1 MTTASFLPS
10 DVKSSPECHPRS
22 SSMDVGARVW
32 VADSA
37 DESVW
42 LAARVLEVR
51 QAAVTLE
58 LEIRR
63 EEEPATSRFKHRG
76 SYDDDDA
83 SQSNRRDVALTFG
96 PSGEGINVL
105 PRNMPR
111 EQDQRD
117 LVALPHLHEASI
129 LNALRLRYE
138 RHAIYTHIGDILISI
153 NPFQDLP
160 QLYGDEILKGYAYD
174 HNSPFGDRV
183 TTTDP
188 REPHLFAVA
197 RAAYIDIVQNA
208 RSQSILISGESGAGK
223 TEATKII
230 MMYFAVHCGTGNT
243 LAETTSPPPS
253 PSRTTIEEQVLQSN
267 PILEAFGNARTVR
280 NDNSSR
286 FGKFIEL
293 RFRDER
299 RKLAGA
305 RIRTYLL
312 EKIRVI
318 KQAAHE
324 RNFHIFYE
332 LLSADNNCVSK
343 EQKQVLALSG
353 GPQSFRLLNQSL
365 CSKRRDGVKDGVQ
378 FRSTKRAMQQLG
390 MSEREIGS
398 VLEIVA
404 AVLHM
409 GNVDFEQVSHK
420 GDDNA
425 FADEA
430 RVMHSSTG
438 VYDHFTKAAELLGV
452 STEAL
457 DHALTKR
464 WIHASN
470 ETLVVGVD
478 VAHARNTRNALTMES
493 YRLLFEWLVARVNNK
508 LQRQASDPWDAD
520 DSDVDDEE
528 DSADFIGL
536 LDIFGFEDM
545 AENSFEQLCINY
557 ANEALQH
564 QFNQYIFEEEQRLYR
579 DEGIRWS
586 FVDFPNNRACLE
598 LYEHRPI
605 GIFSL
610 TDQECVFPQGTDR
623 ALVAKYYLEFEKK
636 KTHPHFRSAPLIQ
649 RTTQFVVAHY
659 AGCVTYTIDG
669 FLAKNKDSFC
679 ESAAQLLAGSSNP
692 LIQALAAGSTDED
705 ANGDSELDGY
715 GGRTR
720 RRAKSAIAAVSVGT
734 QFKIQL
740 NELLSTVRA
749 TTPRYVRCIK
759 PNDSHVGSL
768 FQSTRVVEQ
777 LRSGGVLEAVRVARA
792 GFPVRLSHKQFL
804 GRYRRVLLSL
814 YKWGDNDFERKHR
827 NWSELDLC
835 LHQLTQVLLVDEELE
850 QGAEDEEDRQMRCG
864 VSLGKTRVFFRRKP
878 YEKLENVRVAVRQS
892 ASLILQRHV
901 RGFVARRSYRHLRQA
916 AIAMQARVRGRR
928 AYRMVCWM
936 RAMQQARV
944 LQSRMR
950 QICARSRF
958 LRARAGVLAVQCRF
972 RCLLATRVVQA
983 RREARAVTRISTA
996 WRRST
1001 TQWKY
1006 RKLCSATL
1014 ALQCALRARSAR
1026 QVLKVKREESRNVA
1040 KLKEDN
1046 AQLKDEVAELRRQ
1059 MQVLVALSA
1068 SKERQQ
1074 QPFPSFNFAKDPA
1087 HKSPHKAV
1095 VLSSENENGPVED
1108 DNNQRDCEN
1117 QLELEL
1123 SDDLLTMDTGGNP
1136 NAADGRDIG
1145 CVVDLSYSQQKPKL
1159 QTPNSR
1165 RTRQFRLPP
1174 TLEPANEA
1182 AEIDKTPPASP
1193 RGSRSRDRRHSLDLW
1208 RLQEAE
1214 AQKEV
1219 SQLREEIREAAADEP
1234 SPERQQQQEI
1244 ALQKL
1249 VASQIKRKTMQ
1260 LQLQLPELDLKVDNN
1275 AIDAGPASCISQ
1287 RRSRAVD
1294 SPLRIPAPLT
1304 SCGRQGPSR
1313 WNFAV
1318 PHSMTHATSSRM
1330 SGYFDS
1336 PSYDDRSVDGEEDL
1350 FSRGRH
1356 PIPRRSA
1363 STGMYRKR
1371 SSSNSSSCYATPSVT
1386 VRPGAVVPRFA
1397 KAPTCF
1403 ECDCTFNLLVRR
1415 HHCRQCGNSF
1425 CYEHSTRQLAL
1436 PHLGYM
1442 AAQRVCDA
1450 CFEDHMQAMTSL
1462 KLPSHIRNPTDELSS
1477 FASSP
1482 RGLDSNHSDCGF
1494 ESPTEAAA
1502 RVAPLHTQFPFVS
1515 K

>member
-1 MTTASFLPS
+1 
-10 DVKSSPECHPRS
+10 
-22 SSMDVGARVW
+22 MDVGARVW
-32 VADSA
+32 VADPT
-37 DESVW
+37 DECVW

-51 QAAVTLE
+51 PTAVVVE
-58 LEIRR
+58 LE
-63 EEEPATSRFKHRG
+63 EERKEESMSRFKHRG
-76 SYDDDDA
+76 NDHEDDEDQG
-83 SQSNRRDVALTFG
+83 SKRRDVALILST
-96 PSGEGINVL
+96 SGECTNVL

-138 RHAIYTHIGDILISI
+138 RHAIYTHIGEILISI
-153 NPFQDLP
+153 NPFQNLP
-160 QLYGDEILKGYAYD
+160 QLYGDEVLQGYAYNRND
-174 HNSPFGDRV
+174 DQV
-183 TTTDP
+183 TSTDP

-197 RAAYIDIVQNA
+197 RAAYMDIVQNS

-230 MMYFAVHCGTGNT
+230 MTYFAVTCGTGSNLT
-243 LAETTSPPPS
+243 QTQESGQSNSPPAS

-299 RKLAGA
+299 RRLAGA

-318 KQAAHE
+318 KQATYE

-332 LLSADNNCVSK
+332 LLSADSSCVTK
-343 EQKQVLALSG
+343 EQKQALALTG

-365 CSKRRDGVKDGVQ
+365 CSKRRDGVKDAVQ

-390 MSEREIGS
+390 MSEREIGG

-409 GNVDFEQVSHK
+409 GNVDFEQIPDK
-420 GDDNA
+420 REDNV

-430 RVMHSSTG
+430 RVVTSEPGTCN
-438 VYDHFTKAAELLGV
+438 HFTKAAELLGV
-452 STEAL
+452 STQAL
-457 DHALTKR
+457 DYTLTKR

-470 ETLVVGVD
+470 ETLIVGVD
-478 VAHARNTRNALTMES
+478 VAHARNTRNALTMEC

-508 LQRQASDPWDAD
+508 LQRHAGTWDAD
-520 DSDVDDEE
+520 QNDDDGGEE
-528 DSADFIGL
+528 DSNEFIGL

-579 DEGIRWS
+579 DEGICWS

-598 LYEHRPI
+598 LFEHKPI

-636 KTHPHFRSAPLIQ
+636 TQHQHFRSAPLIQ

-659 AGCVTYTIDG
+659 AGCVTYTVEG

-692 LIQALAAGSTDED
+692 LIQALAAGSANED
-705 ANGDSELDGY
+705 GANGDGELDGF
-715 GGRTR
+715 GGRNL
-720 RRAKSAIAAVSVGT
+720 RRAKSAIAAISVGS

-740 NELLSTVRA
+740 NELLTTVRA

-768 FQSTRVVEQ
+768 FQSKRVVEQ

-814 YKWGDNDFERKHR
+814 CKLTDNGFERKHR
-827 NWSELDLC
+827 SWSELDLC
-835 LHQLTQVLLVDEELE
+835 LHQLTQVLLDGTSDEEG
-850 QGAEDEEDRQMRCG
+850 QDEKSRQVSCG

-878 YEKLENVRVAVRQS
+878 YEKLENLRVVVRQG
-892 ASLILQRHV
+892 ASLVLQRHI
-901 RGFVARRSYRHLRQA
+901 RGFVARSSYRHLRQVT
-916 AIAMQARVRGRR
+916 IAMQARVRGRH
-928 AYRMVCWM
+928 AYRYVSWM

-944 LQSRMR
+944 LQARMR
-950 QICARSRF
+950 QLCARSRF
-958 LRARAGVLAVQCRF
+958 LRARAGVLAIQCRF
-972 RCLLATRVVQA
+972 RCRRATRVVQML
-983 RREARAVTRISTA
+983 REARAVTRVATS
-996 WRRST
+996 WRRSFA
-1001 TQWKY
+1001 QRKY
-1006 RKLCSATL
+1006 QRLCRATL
-1014 ALQCALRARSAR
+1014 TVQCAVRVRAAKR
-1026 QVLKVKREESRNVA
+1026 VLKALREESRNVI

-1046 AQLKDEVAELRRQ
+1046 AQLKDELAELRRQ
-1059 MQVLVALSA
+1059 MQILVAQST

-1074 QPFPSFNFAKDPA
+1074 LPFPSFKAAEEPA
-1087 HKSPHKAV
+1087 NKSPQKTV
-1095 VLSSENENGPVED
+1095 MSTPDEELPEDSS
-1108 DNNQRDCEN
+1108 NQSDCEN
-1117 QLELEL
+1117 QLDLEL
-1123 SDDLLTMDTGGNP
+1123 SDDLLMDTSGNP

-1145 CVVDLSYSQQKPKL
+1145 CVVDLSDSQQKPKL

-1165 RTRQFRLPP
+1165 RTRRYCLPP
-1174 TLEPANEA
+1174 SLPPANES
-1182 AEIDKTPPASP
+1182 AEEIELTPPASP
-1193 RGSRSRDRRHSLDLW
+1193 RATRSRDRRHSLDLW
-1208 RLQEAE
+1208 RIQEAE
-1214 AQKEV
+1214 AEKEAL
-1219 SQLREEIREAAADEP
+1219 QLREEIREAAADEP

-1249 VASQIKRKTMQ
+1249 VAAQIKRKTMQ
-1260 LQLQLPELDLKVDNN
+1260 LQLQLPEFELKVHNN
-1275 AIDAGPASCISQ
+1275 CVDTGPASCISHR
-1287 RRSRAVD
+1287 RRSRTVD
-1294 SPLRIPAPLT
+1294 SPLPAPLT
-1304 SCGRQGPSR
+1304 SCGRQGTSR
-1313 WNFAV
+1313 WNFAL
-1318 PHSMTHATSSRM
+1318 PRSMMHTSDRTPAS
-1330 SGYFDS
+1330 FDS
-1336 PSYDDRSVDGEEDL
+1336 PNYPGSSYGDDRSVDGDEDL
-1350 FSRGRH
+1350 YGRSRY
-1356 PIPRRSA
+1356 PMPRRSA
-1363 STGMYRKR
+1363 SAGVYRSR
-1371 SSSNSSSCYATPSVT
+1371 SSSNSSSCYMAPSVA
-1386 VRPGAVVPRFA
+1386 VRPGVSVPRFA
-1397 KAPTCF
+1397 KAPTCY
-1403 ECDCTFNLLVRR
+1403 ECDCTFNILVRR

-1425 CYEHSTRQLAL
+1425 CFEHSTRQLAL

-1442 AAQRVCDA
+1442 AAQRVCDT
-1450 CFEDHMQAMTSL
+1450 CFEAHIQAMTSL
-1462 KLPSHIRNPTDELSS
+1462 KLPLLMRHPTDELSTSS

-1482 RGLDSNHSDCGF
+1482 RGLESNDSYCGLD
-1494 ESPTEAAA
+1494 SPTTAAA
-1502 RVAPLHTQFPFVS
+1502 RVTPLRT
-1515 K
+1515 

>member
-1 MTTASFLPS
+1 
-10 DVKSSPECHPRS
+10 
-22 SSMDVGARVW
+22 MDVGARVW

-51 QAAVTLE
+51 QAAVTVE
-58 LEIRR
+58 LEIQR

-96 PSGEGINVL
+96 PSGECINVL

-230 MMYFAVHCGTGNT
+230 MINHVT
-243 LAETTSPPPS
+243 PPS

-409 GNVDFEQVSHK
+409 GNVDFEQVPHK

-430 RVMHSSTG
+430 RVMRSSTG
-438 VYDHFTKAAELLGV
+438 AYDHFTKAAELLGV

-586 FVDFPNNRACLE
+586 FVISLITVRASS
-598 LYEHRPI
+598 Y
-605 GIFSL
+605 
-610 TDQECVFPQGTDR
+610 QECVFPQGTDR

-705 ANGDSELDGY
+705 ANGDN
-715 GGRTR
+715 
-720 RRAKSAIAAVSVGT
+720 
-734 QFKIQL
+734 QL

-814 YKWGDNDFERKHR
+814 YN
-827 NWSELDLC
+827 
-835 LHQLTQVLLVDEELE
+835 
-850 QGAEDEEDRQMRCG
+850 
-864 VSLGKTRVFFRRKP
+864 LGKTRVFFRRKP

-1026 QVLKVKREESRNVA
+1026 QVLKVLREESRNVA

-1087 HKSPHKAV
+1087 HKSPHKTV

-1165 RTRQFRLPP
+1165 RTRRFRLPP

-1260 LQLQLPELDLKVDNN
+1260 LQLQLPELELKVQ
-1275 AIDAGPASCISQ
+1275 P
-1287 RRSRAVD
+1287 RA
-1294 SPLRIPAPLT
+1294 
-1304 SCGRQGPSR
+1304 
-1313 WNFAV
+1313 
-1318 PHSMTHATSSRM
+1318 
-1330 SGYFDS
+1330 
-1336 PSYDDRSVDGEEDL
+1336 
-1350 FSRGRH
+1350 
-1356 PIPRRSA
+1356 
-1363 STGMYRKR
+1363 
-1371 SSSNSSSCYATPSVT
+1371 
-1386 VRPGAVVPRFA
+1386 
-1397 KAPTCF
+1397 
-1403 ECDCTFNLLVRR
+1403 
-1415 HHCRQCGNSF
+1415 
-1425 CYEHSTRQLAL
+1425 
-1436 PHLGYM
+1436 
-1442 AAQRVCDA
+1442 
-1450 CFEDHMQAMTSL
+1450 
-1462 KLPSHIRNPTDELSS
+1462 
-1477 FASSP
+1477 
-1482 RGLDSNHSDCGF
+1482 
-1494 ESPTEAAA
+1494 
-1502 RVAPLHTQFPFVS
+1502 
-1515 K
+1515 

>member
-1 MTTASFLPS
+1 
-10 DVKSSPECHPRS
+10 
-22 SSMDVGARVW
+22 MDVGARVW
-32 VADSA
+32 VADPA
-37 DESVW
+37 DERVW
-42 LAARVLEVR
+42 LAARVITASD
-51 QAAVTLE
+51 AAVSVE
-58 LEIRR
+58 LEEQRSDD
-63 EEEPATSRFKHRG
+63 ESSSRARHRS
-76 SYDDDDA
+76 SYDEMDDA
-83 SQSNRRDVALTFG
+83 TQAKKRDVALTFA
-96 PSGEGINVL
+96 PSGECVNVL

-129 LNALRLRYE
+129 LNALRLRYQ

-153 NPFQDLP
+153 NPFQSLP
-160 QLYGDEILKGYAYD
+160 QLYGDEVLQGYAYD
-174 HNSPFGDRV
+174 HNAQFGDRV
-183 TTTDP
+183 AAADP

-197 RAAYIDIVQNA
+197 RAAYVDIVQNA
-208 RSQSILISGESGAGK
+208 RSQTILISGESGAGK

-230 MMYFAVHCGTGNT
+230 MTYFAVTCGAGNRQSS
-243 LAETTSPPPS
+243 SPPPS

-293 RFRDER
+293 RFRDQR

-318 KQAAHE
+318 KQAPHE

-332 LLSADNNCVSK
+332 LLSADATCVSK
-343 EQKQVLALSG
+343 EQKQALALSG

-365 CSKRRDGVKDGVQ
+365 CSKRRDGVKDAVQ
-378 FRSTKRAMQQLG
+378 FRSTRRAMQQLG
-390 MSEREIGS
+390 MSEHEIGG

-409 GNVDFEQVSHK
+409 GNVDFEQVPHK
-420 GDDNA
+420 REDNV
-425 FADEA
+425 FVDEA
-430 RVMHSSTG
+430 RVATSTSG
-438 VYDHFTKAAELLGV
+438 ICNHFTKAAELLGV

-457 DHALTKR
+457 GNALTKR

-478 VAHARNTRNALTMES
+478 VAHARNTRNALTMEC

-508 LQRQASDPWDAD
+508 LQRQANAPWDAD
-520 DSDVDDEE
+520 QNDDDEE
-528 DSADFIGL
+528 DSTDFIGL

-598 LYEHRPI
+598 LFEHRPI

-636 KTHPHFRSAPLIQ
+636 KQHPHFRSASAIQ
-649 RTTQFVVAHY
+649 RATQFVVVHY
-659 AGCVTYTIDG
+659 AGCVTYTVGG

-692 LIQALAAGSTDED
+692 LIQALATGSANED
-705 ANGDSELDGY
+705 GATADSDVDGF
-715 GGRTR
+715 GGRNL

-740 NELLSTVRA
+740 NELLTTVRA

-804 GRYRRVLLSL
+804 GRYRRILLSL
-814 YKWGDNDFERKHR
+814 CKVTDDGFEKKHR
-827 NWSELDLC
+827 SWSELDLC
-835 LHQLTQVLLVDEELE
+835 LHQLTQVLLADIKPDEEV
-850 QGAEDEEDRQMRCG
+850 EDETDEADDEQARQMRCG

-878 YEKLENVRVAVRQS
+878 YEKLENLRVAVRQG
-892 ASLILQRHV
+892 ASLIIQRHV
-901 RGFVARRSYRHLRQA
+901 KGFVARRAYRHLRQVTI
-916 AIAMQARVRGRR
+916 AIQARVRGRR
-928 AYRMVCWM
+928 AYRHVCWM

-944 LQSRMR
+944 LQARMR
-950 QICARSRF
+950 QLCARGRF
-958 LRARAGVLAVQCRF
+958 LRARAGVLAVQCLF
-972 RCLLATRVVQA
+972 RCRRATQIVQTL
-983 RREARAVTRISTA
+983 REARAVTRIATA
-996 WRRST
+996 WRRSSA
-1001 TQWKY
+1001 QRKY
-1006 RKLCSATL
+1006 HNLCSATL
-1014 ALQCALRARSAR
+1014 ALQCAMRARVAKRALRA
-1026 QVLKVKREESRNVA
+1026 LREESRNVS

-1046 AQLKDEVAELRRQ
+1046 AHLKDELAKLRRQ
-1059 MQVLVALSA
+1059 MQAMVAQSA
-1068 SKERQQ
+1068 SKEHQQ
-1074 QPFPSFNFAKDPA
+1074 SSFPSFKAEDPA
-1087 HKSPHKAV
+1087 FKSPQKAV
-1095 VLSSENENGPVED
+1095 TFSSEKRAAENS
-1108 DNNQRDCEN
+1108 NQHDCEN

-1123 SDDLLTMDTGGNP
+1123 SDDLVKLDNGGNP
-1136 NAADGRDIG
+1136 NAADGRDVG
-1145 CVVDLSYSQQKPKL
+1145 CVVDLSFSQQKPKL

-1165 RTRQFRLPP
+1165 RTRRYSLPP
-1174 TLEPANEA
+1174 TLAPANEE
-1182 AEIDKTPPASP
+1182 AELEDATPPASP
-1193 RGSRSRDRRHSLDLW
+1193 RASRSRDRRHSLDLW
-1208 RLQEAE
+1208 RLQEVE
-1214 AQKEV
+1214 AQKEAR
-1219 SQLREEIREAAADEP
+1219 QLREEIREAAADEP

-1249 VASQIKRKTMQ
+1249 VASQIKRKTME
-1260 LQLQLPELDLKVDNN
+1260 LQLQLREFELKVDNN
-1275 AIDAGPASCISQ
+1275 YIEAGPASCISYR
-1287 RRSRAVD
+1287 RRSRTLD
-1294 SPLRIPAPLT
+1294 NPLPVPGPLT
-1304 SCGRQGPSR
+1304 SCGRQGSSSR
-1313 WNFAV
+1313 WNFA
-1318 PHSMTHATSSRM
+1318 AQRSS
-1330 SGYFDS
+1330 SYFDS
-1336 PSYDDRSVDGEEDL
+1336 PSYPGSAYGDDRSVDGDDE
-1350 FSRGRH
+1350 FYGRGRY
-1356 PIPRRSA
+1356 PMPRRSA
-1363 STGMYRKR
+1363 SAGMYRSR
-1371 SSSNSSSCYATPSVT
+1371 SSSNASSCYMPPSVA
-1386 VRPGAVVPRFA
+1386 VRPGLVVPRFA
-1397 KAPTCF
+1397 KTPTCY

-1425 CYEHSTRQLAL
+1425 CFEHSTRQLAL

-1442 AAQRVCDA
+1442 AAQRVCDT
-1450 CFEDHMQAMTSL
+1450 CFEAHVQAMTSL
-1462 KLPSHIRNPTDELSS
+1462 KLPSLMRHPTDELSTSS

-1482 RGLDSNHSDCGF
+1482 RGLESNDSYCGLD
-1494 ESPTEAAA
+1494 SPTAAA
-1502 RVAPLHTQFPFVS
+1502 TRVAPLRT
-1515 K
+1515 

>member
-1 MTTASFLPS
+1 
-10 DVKSSPECHPRS
+10 
-22 SSMDVGARVW
+22 MDVGARVW
-32 VADSA
+32 VADAA

-51 QAAVTLE
+51 QAAVTVE
-58 LEIRR
+58 LENQR
-63 EEEPATSRFKHRG
+63 EEEPVPSRFKHRG

-83 SQSNRRDVALTFG
+83 SQSKRRDVTLTFG
-96 PSGEGINVL
+96 PAGDCINVL

-160 QLYGDEILKGYAYD
+160 QLYGDEILQGYAYD
-174 HNSPFGDRV
+174 HNSQFGDRI

-197 RAAYIDIVQNA
+197 RAAYMDIVQNA

-230 MMYFAVHCGTGNT
+230 MTYFAVHCGTGNN
-243 LAETTSPPPS
+243 LADSTKTESTSPPAS

-318 KQAAHE
+318 KQAPHE

-390 MSEREIGS
+390 MSEREIGG

-409 GNVDFEQVSHK
+409 GNVDFEQVPHK
-420 GDDNA
+420 REDNV

-430 RVMHSSTG
+430 RVATSTTG
-438 VYDHFTKAAELLGV
+438 ACNHFTKAAELLGV

-464 WIHASN
+464 WLHASN

-478 VAHARNTRNALTMES
+478 VAHARNTRNALTMEC

-508 LQRQASDPWDAD
+508 LQRQASAPWDAD
-520 DSDVDDEE
+520 ENDLDDEE
-528 DSADFIGL
+528 DSTDFIGL

-564 QFNQYIFEEEQRLYR
+564 QFNQYVFEEEQRLYR

-598 LYEHRPI
+598 LFEHRPI

-636 KTHPHFRSAPLIQ
+636 KTHPHFCSAPVIQ
-649 RTTQFVVAHY
+649 RATQFVVAHY
-659 AGCVTYTIDG
+659 AGCVTYTVDG

-692 LIQALAAGSTDED
+692 LIQALAAGSTNED
-705 ANGDSELDGY
+705 GTNGDSELDGF

-827 NWSELDLC
+827 SWSELDLC
-835 LHQLTQVLLVDEELE
+835 LHQLTQVLLAGNEEVE
-850 QGAEDEEDRQMRCG
+850 GGNEDEDDEQDRQMRCG

-878 YEKLENVRVAVRQS
+878 YEKLENLRVAVRQR
-892 ASLILQRHV
+892 ASLVVQRHA
-901 RGFVARRSYRHLRQA
+901 RGFVARRSYIHLRQTTV
-916 AIAMQARVRGRR
+916 AMQARVRGRR
-928 AYRMVCWM
+928 AYRHVCWM

-944 LQSRMR
+944 LQARMR
-950 QICARSRF
+950 QLCARSRF

-972 RCLLATRVVQA
+972 RCRLATRVVQA
-983 RREARAVTRISTA
+983 LREARAVTRIATA
-996 WRRST
+996 WRRSSA
-1001 TQWKY
+1001 QRKY

-1014 ALQCALRARSAR
+1014 ALQCAMRARTAKR
-1026 QVLKVKREESRNVA
+1026 VLKVLREESRNVA

-1046 AQLKDEVAELRRQ
+1046 AQLKDELAELRRQ
-1059 MQVLVALSA
+1059 MQVMVAQSA

-1074 QPFPSFNFAKDPA
+1074 LPFPSFKTTADPA
-1087 HKSPHKAV
+1087 HKSPQKAV
-1095 VLSSENENGPVED
+1095 MFSSENGPAED

-1123 SDDLLTMDTGGNP
+1123 SDDLVTGGNP
-1136 NAADGRDIG
+1136 NAADGRDVG

-1174 TLEPANEA
+1174 TLEPANED
-1182 AEIDKTPPASP
+1182 AEQEETTLPASP
-1193 RGSRSRDRRHSLDLW
+1193 RASRSRDRRHSLDLW

-1219 SQLREEIREAAADEP
+1219 VQLREEIREAAADEP

-1249 VASQIKRKTMQ
+1249 VASQIKRKTME
-1260 LQLQLPELDLKVDNN
+1260 LQLQLPEFELKVDNN
-1275 AIDAGPASCISQ
+1275 SIDAGPASCISHQ
-1287 RRSRAVD
+1287 RRSRTVD

-1304 SCGRQGPSR
+1304 SCGRQVPSR
-1313 WNFAV
+1313 WNFAA
-1318 PHSMTHATSSRM
+1318 PHSMTHATSGRM
-1330 SGYFDS
+1330 PAYFDS
-1336 PSYDDRSVDGEEDL
+1336 PNYDDRSVDGDDDL
-1350 FSRGRH
+1350 YGRGRH
-1356 PIPRRSA
+1356 PMPRRSA
-1363 STGMYRKR
+1363 STGMYRTR
-1371 SSSNSSSCYATPSVT
+1371 SSSNSSSCYAAPSVT
-1386 VRPGAVVPRFA
+1386 VRPGVVVPRFA
-1397 KAPTCF
+1397 KAPTCY

-1425 CYEHSTRQLAL
+1425 CFEHSTRQLAL

-1442 AAQRVCDA
+1442 AAQRVCDT
-1450 CFEDHMQAMTSL
+1450 CFEEHIQAMTSL
-1462 KLPSHIRNPTDELSS
+1462 KLPSLMRNPTDELSS

-1482 RGLDSNHSDCGF
+1482 RGLESNDSDCGF
-1494 ESPTEAAA
+1494 DSPTEVAA
-1502 RVAPLHTQFPFVS
+1502 RVTPLRT
-1515 K
+1515 

>member
-1 MTTASFLPS
+1 
-10 DVKSSPECHPRS
+10 
-22 SSMDVGARVW
+22 MDVGARVW
-32 VADSA
+32 VADPA
-37 DESVW
+37 DERVW
-42 LAARVLEVR
+42 IAARVLEAR
-51 QAAVTLE
+51 QAVVAVE
-58 LEIRR
+58 LEEQRKD
-63 EEEPATSRFKHRG
+63 EPARLKNQRRG
-76 SYDDDDA
+76 SCDEREDDDA
-83 SQSNRRDVALTFG
+83 QASKRRDVSLIFSA
-96 PSGEGINVL
+96 SGECANVL

-153 NPFQDLP
+153 NPFQNLP
-160 QLYGDEILKGYAYD
+160 QLYGDEVLQGYAYD
-174 HNSPFGDRV
+174 HSAHFGDRV
-183 TTTDP
+183 TATDP

-197 RAAYIDIVQNA
+197 RAAYVDIAQNA

-230 MMYFAVHCGTGNT
+230 MTYFAVTCGTGNNVGAT
-243 LAETTSPPPS
+243 SMPPRGTDQSPSPPAS

-293 RFRDER
+293 RFRDQR
-299 RKLAGA
+299 RRLAGA

-318 KQAAHE
+318 KQAPHE

-332 LLSADNNCVSK
+332 LLSADNTCVTK
-343 EQKQVLALSG
+343 EQKQALSLSG

-365 CSKRRDGVKDGVQ
+365 CSKRRDGVKDAVQ

-390 MSEREIGS
+390 MSEREIGG

-409 GNVDFEQVSHK
+409 GNVDFEQVPHK
-420 GDDNA
+420 REDNV

-430 RVMHSSTG
+430 RVLASTTG
-438 VYDHFTKAAELLGV
+438 ACNHFTKAAELLGV

-457 DHALTKR
+457 GHALTKR
-464 WIHASN
+464 WLHASN

-478 VAHARNTRNALTMES
+478 VAHARNTRNALTMEC

-508 LQRQASDPWDAD
+508 LQRQASTSWDD
-520 DSDVDDEE
+520 TDQNGDDDE
-528 DSADFIGL
+528 DSNDFIGL

-598 LYEHRPI
+598 LFEHRPI

-636 KTHPHFRSAPLIQ
+636 TQHAHFRSAQVIQ
-649 RTTQFVVAHY
+649 RATQFVVVHY
-659 AGCVTYTIDG
+659 AGCVTYTAEG

-692 LIQALAAGSTDED
+692 LIQALAAGSANED
-705 ANGDSELDGY
+705 GANADNELDGF
-715 GGRTR
+715 GGRNI
-720 RRAKSAIAAVSVGT
+720 RRAKSAIAAVSVGS

-740 NELLSTVRA
+740 NELLTTVRA

-792 GFPVRLSHKQFL
+792 GFPVRLSHTQFL

-814 YKWGDNDFERKHR
+814 CKLTDNGFERKHR
-827 NWSELDLC
+827 SWSELDLC
-835 LHQLTQVLLVDEELE
+835 LHQLTQVLLADSKFDEEVEDDE
-850 QGAEDEEDRQMRCG
+850 QSHQMRCG

-878 YEKLENVRVAVRQS
+878 YEKLENLRVSVRQG
-892 ASLILQRHV
+892 ASLVIQRHV
-901 RGFVARRSYRHLRQA
+901 KGFVARRSYRHLHQVT
-916 AIAMQARVRGRR
+916 IAMQARVRGRR
-928 AYRMVCWM
+928 AHRYVCWL

-944 LQSRMR
+944 LQMRMR
-950 QICARSRF
+950 QLCARSRF

-972 RCLLATRVVQA
+972 RCRRATRIVEA
-983 RREARAVTRISTA
+983 LREAHAVTRIATV
-996 WRRST
+996 WRRSSA
-1001 TQWKY
+1001 QRKY
-1006 RKLCSATL
+1006 CKLCSVTL
-1014 ALQCALRARSAR
+1014 ALQCAMRARSAKR
-1026 QVLKVKREESRNVA
+1026 VLKALREESRNVA
-1040 KLKEDN
+1040 KLKVDN
-1046 AQLKDEVAELRRQ
+1046 AQLKDELAELRRQ
-1059 MQVLVALSA
+1059 MQVMVAQSA

-1074 QPFPSFNFAKDPA
+1074 GSFPSFKTTEEPA
-1087 HKSPHKAV
+1087 SKSPQKAV
-1095 VLSSENENGPVED
+1095 MFSSDSAPAE
-1108 DNNQRDCEN
+1108 DNNNQHDCEN

-1123 SDDLLTMDTGGNP
+1123 SDDLITMDTGGNP
-1136 NAADGRDIG
+1136 NAADGQDVG
-1145 CVVDLSYSQQKPKL
+1145 CVVDLSDSQQKPKL

-1165 RTRQFRLPP
+1165 RTRRYSLPP
-1174 TLEPANEA
+1174 TLTPANED
-1182 AEIDKTPPASP
+1182 AELEDATPPPSP
-1193 RGSRSRDRRHSLDLW
+1193 RASRSRDRRHSLDLW
-1208 RLQEAE
+1208 RLQEVE
-1214 AQKEV
+1214 AQKEAH
-1219 SQLREEIREAAADEP
+1219 QLREEIREAAADEP
-1234 SPERQQQQEI
+1234 SPERQQQQEM

-1249 VASQIKRKTMQ
+1249 VASQIKRKTME
-1260 LQLQLPELDLKVDNN
+1260 LQLQLPEFELKVDNN
-1275 AIDAGPASCISQ
+1275 CIDVGPASCVSHR
-1287 RRSRAVD
+1287 RRSRTVD
-1294 SPLRIPAPLT
+1294 SPLPVPAPLT

-1313 WNFAV
+1313 WNFAA
-1318 PHSMTHATSSRM
+1318 PRSMTHATSGRM
-1330 SGYFDS
+1330 PAYFDGPNDAGS
-1336 PSYDDRSVDGEEDL
+1336 SSYGDDRSVDGDDDL
-1350 FSRGRH
+1350 YGRY
-1356 PIPRRSA
+1356 PMPRRSA
-1363 STGMYRKR
+1363 SAGMYRSR
-1371 SSSNSSSCYATPSVT
+1371 SSSNGSSCYVPPSVA
-1386 VRPGAVVPRFA
+1386 VRPGVVVPRFA
-1397 KAPTCF
+1397 KAPTCY
-1403 ECDCTFNLLVRR
+1403 ECDCTFNILVRR

-1425 CYEHSTRQLAL
+1425 CFEHSTRQLAL

-1442 AAQRVCDA
+1442 AAQRVCDT
-1450 CFEDHMQAMTSL
+1450 CFEAHIQAMTSL
-1462 KLPSHIRNPTDELSS
+1462 KLPSLMRHPTDELSTSS
-1477 FASSP
+1477 FVSSP
-1482 RGLDSNHSDCGF
+1482 RGLESNDSYCGLD
-1494 ESPTEAAA
+1494 SPTVAAA
-1502 RVAPLHTQFPFVS
+1502 RVAPLRT
-1515 K
+1515 

>member
-1 MTTASFLPS
+1 
-10 DVKSSPECHPRS
+10 
-22 SSMDVGARVW
+22 MDVGARVW
-32 VADSA
+32 VADPA

-42 LAARVLEVR
+42 LAARVIEVR
-51 QAAVTLE
+51 QAAVNV
-58 LEIRR
+58 EIENQR
-63 EEEPATSRFKHRG
+63 EEKPATSRFNHRG

-83 SQSNRRDVALTFG
+83 ESRRRDVALTFAS
-96 PSGEGINVL
+96 SGECINVL

-160 QLYGDEILKGYAYD
+160 QLYGDEILRGYAYD
-174 HNSPFGDRV
+174 HNSQFGDRV
-183 TTTDP
+183 TSTDP

-197 RAAYIDIVQNA
+197 RAAYIDIVQNG

-230 MMYFAVHCGTGNT
+230 MTYFAVHCGTGNNNPT
-243 LAETTSPPPS
+243 NSESTSPPAS

-299 RKLAGA
+299 RRLAGA

-318 KQAAHE
+318 KQAPHE

-378 FRSTKRAMQQLG
+378 FRATKRAMQQLG
-390 MSEREIGS
+390 MSEGEIGG

-409 GNVDFEQVSHK
+409 GNVDFEQIPHK
-420 GDDNA
+420 GDDTV

-430 RVMHSSTG
+430 RVMSSTTG
-438 VYDHFTKAAELLGV
+438 AFDHFTKAAELLGV

-464 WIHASN
+464 WLHASN

-478 VAHARNTRNALTMES
+478 VAHARNTRNALTMEC

-508 LQRQASDPWDAD
+508 LQRQASAPWGGDE
-520 DSDVDDEE
+520 SDVDDEE
-528 DSADFIGL
+528 DATDFIGL

-598 LYEHRPI
+598 LFEHRPI

-636 KTHPHFRSAPLIQ
+636 NSHPHFRSAPLIQ

-692 LIQALAAGSTDED
+692 LIQALAAGSNDED
-705 ANGDSELDGY
+705 ANGDSELDGF

-792 GFPVRLSHKQFL
+792 GFPVRLTHKQFL

-835 LHQLTQVLLVDEELE
+835 LHQLTQVLLADNEEIE
-850 QGAEDEEDRQMRCG
+850 DVNEDELDRQMRCG

-878 YEKLENVRVAVRQS
+878 YEKLENVRVAVRQR
-892 ASLILQRHV
+892 ASLVLQRHV
-901 RGFVARRSYRHLRQA
+901 RGFVARRSYQHLRQA
-916 AIAMQARVRGRR
+916 TITMQARVRGRR
-928 AYRMVCWM
+928 AYRHVCWM

-950 QICARSRF
+950 QLCARSRF
-958 LRARAGVLAVQCRF
+958 LRARVGVLAVQCRF
-972 RCLLATRVVQA
+972 RCRRAVRVVQT
-983 RREARAVTRISTA
+983 RREARAVTRIATA
-996 WRRST
+996 WRRSSA
-1001 TQWKY
+1001 QRKY

-1014 ALQCALRARSAR
+1014 ALQCAVRIRTAK
-1026 QVLKVKREESRNVA
+1026 QVLKVLREESRNVA

-1046 AQLKDEVAELRRQ
+1046 AQLKDELAELRRQ
-1059 MQVLVALSA
+1059 MQVLVAQSA

-1074 QPFPSFNFAKDPA
+1074 QPFPLFKTAEDPA
-1087 HKSPHKAV
+1087 RKSPLKAV
-1095 VLSSENENGPVED
+1095 VFSSENDNGPAED
-1108 DNNQRDCEN
+1108 DSNQRDCEN

-1123 SDDLLTMDTGGNP
+1123 SDDLVRMDTGGNP
-1136 NAADGRDIG
+1136 NAADGRDVG
-1145 CVVDLSYSQQKPKL
+1145 CVVDLSFSQQKPKL

-1174 TLEPANEA
+1174 TLEPANED
-1182 AEIDKTPPASP
+1182 AEQEEKTPPASP
-1193 RGSRSRDRRHSLDLW
+1193 RGSRSRERRQSLDLW
-1208 RLQEAE
+1208 RQQEAE

-1219 SQLREEIREAAADEP
+1219 CQLREEIREAAADEP

-1260 LQLQLPELDLKVDNN
+1260 LQLQLPEFELKVDNN
-1275 AIDAGPASCISQ
+1275 VIDAGPASCISHP

-1294 SPLRIPAPLT
+1294 SPLRVPAPLT

-1313 WNFAV
+1313 WNFAA
-1318 PHSMTHATSSRM
+1318 PHSMTHATSGRTPA
-1330 SGYFDS
+1330 YFDS
-1336 PSYDDRSVDGEEDL
+1336 PNCDNRSVEGDDEG
-1350 FSRGRH
+1350 SH
-1356 PIPRRSA
+1356 PMPRRSA
-1363 STGMYRKR
+1363 SAGLYRTR
-1371 SSSNSSSCYATPSVT
+1371 SSNSSSCYAPSVT
-1386 VRPGAVVPRFA
+1386 VRPGVVVPRFA

-1442 AAQRVCDA
+1442 AAQRVCDT

-1462 KLPSHIRNPTDELSS
+1462 KLPSFVRNPTDELSS

-1482 RGLDSNHSDCGF
+1482 RGLESNHSDCGF
-1494 ESPTEAAA
+1494 DSPTEVAA
-1502 RVAPLHTQFPFVS
+1502 RVTPLRT
-1515 K
+1515 

>member
-1 MTTASFLPS
+1 
-10 DVKSSPECHPRS
+10 
-22 SSMDVGARVW
+22 MDVGARVW
-32 VADSA
+32 VANAA

-51 QAAVTLE
+51 QAAVTVE
-58 LEIRR
+58 LENQR
-63 EEEPATSRFKHRG
+63 EEEPVPSRFKHRG

-83 SQSNRRDVALTFG
+83 SQSKRRDVTLTFG
-96 PSGEGINVL
+96 SAGDCINVL

-160 QLYGDEILKGYAYD
+160 QLYGDEILQGYAYD
-174 HNSPFGDRV
+174 HNSQFGDRI

-197 RAAYIDIVQNA
+197 RAAYMDIVQNA

-230 MMYFAVHCGTGNT
+230 MTYFAVHCGTGNN
-243 LAETTSPPPS
+243 LADSTKTESTSPPAS

-318 KQAAHE
+318 KQAPHE

-332 LLSADNNCVSK
+332 LLSADNYCVSK

-390 MSEREIGS
+390 MSEREIGG

-409 GNVDFEQVSHK
+409 GNVDFEQVPHK
-420 GDDNA
+420 REDNV

-430 RVMHSSTG
+430 RVATST
-438 VYDHFTKAAELLGV
+438 T
-452 STEAL
+452 
-457 DHALTKR
+457 
-464 WIHASN
+464 
-470 ETLVVGVD
+470 
-478 VAHARNTRNALTMES
+478 
-493 YRLLFEWLVARVNNK
+493 ARVNNK
-508 LQRQASDPWDAD
+508 LQRQASAPWDAD
-520 DSDVDDEE
+520 ENDLDDEE
-528 DSADFIGL
+528 DSTDFIGL

-564 QFNQYIFEEEQRLYR
+564 QFNQYVFEEEQRLYR

-598 LYEHRPI
+598 LFEHRPI

-636 KTHPHFRSAPLIQ
+636 KTHPHFCSAPVIQ
-649 RTTQFVVAHY
+649 RATQFVVAHY
-659 AGCVTYTIDG
+659 AGCVTYTVDG

-692 LIQALAAGSTDED
+692 LIQALAAGSTNED
-705 ANGDSELDGY
+705 GTNGDSELDGF

-804 GRYRRVLLSL
+804 GRYRHVLLSL

-827 NWSELDLC
+827 SWSELDLC
-835 LHQLTQVLLVDEELE
+835 LHQLTQVLLAGNEEVE
-850 QGAEDEEDRQMRCG
+850 GGNEDEDDEQDRQMRCG

-878 YEKLENVRVAVRQS
+878 YEKLENLRVAV
-892 ASLILQRHV
+892 L
-901 RGFVARRSYRHLRQA
+901 
-916 AIAMQARVRGRR
+916 
-928 AYRMVCWM
+928 
-936 RAMQQARV
+936 
-944 LQSRMR
+944 
-950 QICARSRF
+950 
-958 LRARAGVLAVQCRF
+958 
-972 RCLLATRVVQA
+972 
-983 RREARAVTRISTA
+983 
-996 WRRST
+996 
-1001 TQWKY
+1001 
-1006 RKLCSATL
+1006 
-1014 ALQCALRARSAR
+1014 
-1026 QVLKVKREESRNVA
+1026 REESRNVA

-1046 AQLKDEVAELRRQ
+1046 AQLKDELAELRRQ
-1059 MQVLVALSA
+1059 MQVMVAQSA

-1074 QPFPSFNFAKDPA
+1074 LPFPSFKTAADPA
-1087 HKSPHKAV
+1087 HKSPQKAV
-1095 VLSSENENGPVED
+1095 MFSSENGPAED

-1123 SDDLLTMDTGGNP
+1123 SDDLVTGGNP
-1136 NAADGRDIG
+1136 NAADGRDVG

-1174 TLEPANEA
+1174 TLEPANED
-1182 AEIDKTPPASP
+1182 AEQEETTPPASP
-1193 RGSRSRDRRHSLDLW
+1193 RASRSRDRRHSLDLW

-1219 SQLREEIREAAADEP
+1219 VQLREEIREAAADEP

-1249 VASQIKRKTMQ
+1249 VASQIKRKTME
-1260 LQLQLPELDLKVDNN
+1260 LQLQLPEFELKVDNN
-1275 AIDAGPASCISQ
+1275 SIDAGPASCISHQ
-1287 RRSRAVD
+1287 RRSRTVD

-1313 WNFAV
+1313 WNFGA
-1318 PHSMTHATSSRM
+1318 PHSMTHATSGRVPA
-1330 SGYFDS
+1330 YFDS
-1336 PSYDDRSVDGEEDL
+1336 PNYDDRSVDGDDDL
-1350 FSRGRH
+1350 YGRGRH
-1356 PIPRRSA
+1356 PMPRRSA
-1363 STGMYRKR
+1363 STGMYRTR
-1371 SSSNSSSCYATPSVT
+1371 SSSNSSSCYAAPSVT
-1386 VRPGAVVPRFA
+1386 VRPGVVVPRFA
-1397 KAPTCF
+1397 KAPTCY

-1425 CYEHSTRQLAL
+1425 CFEHSTRQLAL

-1442 AAQRVCDA
+1442 AAQRVCDT
-1450 CFEDHMQAMTSL
+1450 CFEEHIQAMTSL
-1462 KLPSHIRNPTDELSS
+1462 KLPSLMRNPTDELSS

-1482 RGLDSNHSDCGF
+1482 RGLESNDSDCGF
-1494 ESPTEAAA
+1494 DSPTEVAA
-1502 RVAPLHTQFPFVS
+1502 RVTPLRT
-1515 K
+1515 

>member
-1 MTTASFLPS
+1 
-10 DVKSSPECHPRS
+10 
-22 SSMDVGARVW
+22 MDVGARVW
-32 VADSA
+32 VADAA

-51 QAAVTLE
+51 QAAVTVE
-58 LEIRR
+58 LENQR
-63 EEEPATSRFKHRG
+63 EEEPVPSRFKHRG

-83 SQSNRRDVALTFG
+83 SQSKRRDVTLTFG
-96 PSGEGINVL
+96 PAGDCINVL

-160 QLYGDEILKGYAYD
+160 QLYGDEILQGYAYD
-174 HNSPFGDRV
+174 HNSQFGDRI

-197 RAAYIDIVQNA
+197 RAAYMDIVQNA

-230 MMYFAVHCGTGNT
+230 MTYFASIAAPATTWLILRRQNPRLLQRRRLARRLKSKCCSRT
-243 LAETTSPPPS
+243 LFWRPSVTLVQCETT
-253 PSRTTIEEQVLQSN
+253 
-267 PILEAFGNARTVR
+267 TVR
-280 NDNSSR
+280 GSASSLSFASATSVESSR
-286 FGKFIEL
+286 APVSE
-293 RFRDER
+293 
-299 RKLAGA
+299 
-305 RIRTYLL
+305 
-312 EKIRVI
+312 
-318 KQAAHE
+318 H
-324 RNFHIFYE
+324 
-332 LLSADNNCVSK
+332 NNCVSK

-390 MSEREIGS
+390 MSEREIGG

-409 GNVDFEQVSHK
+409 GNVDFEQVPHK
-420 GDDNA
+420 REDSV

-430 RVMHSSTG
+430 RVATST
-438 VYDHFTKAAELLGV
+438 T
-452 STEAL
+452 
-457 DHALTKR
+457 
-464 WIHASN
+464 
-470 ETLVVGVD
+470 
-478 VAHARNTRNALTMES
+478 
-493 YRLLFEWLVARVNNK
+493 ARVNNK
-508 LQRQASDPWDAD
+508 LQRQASAPWDAD
-520 DSDVDDEE
+520 ENDLDDEE
-528 DSADFIGL
+528 DSTDFIGL

-564 QFNQYIFEEEQRLYR
+564 QFNQYVFEEEQRLYR

-598 LYEHRPI
+598 LFEHRPI

-636 KTHPHFRSAPLIQ
+636 KTHPHFCSAPVIQ
-649 RTTQFVVAHY
+649 RATQFVVAHY
-659 AGCVTYTIDG
+659 AGCVTYTVDG

-692 LIQALAAGSTDED
+692 LIQALAAGSTNED
-705 ANGDSELDGY
+705 GTNGDSELDGF

-759 PNDSHVGSL
+759 PNDSHV
-768 FQSTRVVEQ
+768 
-777 LRSGGVLEAVRVARA
+777 AVRVARA

-827 NWSELDLC
+827 SWSELDLC
-835 LHQLTQVLLVDEELE
+835 LHQLTQVLLAGNEVVE
-850 QGAEDEEDRQMRCG
+850 GGNEDEDDEQDRQMRCG

-878 YEKLENVRVAVRQS
+878 YEKLENLRVATTV
-892 ASLILQRHV
+892 
-901 RGFVARRSYRHLRQA
+901 
-916 AIAMQARVRGRR
+916 AMQARVRD
-928 AYRMVCWM
+928 V
-936 RAMQQARV
+936 V
-944 LQSRMR
+944 HTDT
-950 QICARSRF
+950 CA
-958 LRARAGVLAVQCRF
+958 GCV
-972 RCLLATRVVQA
+972 RCNKLECY
-983 RREARAVTRISTA
+983 RRECASFVHEADSSVHVQEC
-996 WRRST
+996 WRCSVASGAALQHELSRHF
-1001 TQWKY
+1001 
-1006 RKLCSATL
+1006 LCSATL
-1014 ALQCALRARSAR
+1014 ALQCAMRARTAKR
-1026 QVLKVKREESRNVA
+1026 VLKVLREESRNVA

-1046 AQLKDEVAELRRQ
+1046 AQLKDELAELRRQ
-1059 MQVLVALSA
+1059 MQVMVAQSA

-1074 QPFPSFNFAKDPA
+1074 LPFPSFKTAADPA
-1087 HKSPHKAV
+1087 HKSPQKAV
-1095 VLSSENENGPVED
+1095 MFSSENGPAED

-1123 SDDLLTMDTGGNP
+1123 SDDLVTGGNP
-1136 NAADGRDIG
+1136 NAADGRDVG

-1174 TLEPANEA
+1174 TLEPANED
-1182 AEIDKTPPASP
+1182 AEQEETTPPASP
-1193 RGSRSRDRRHSLDLW
+1193 RASRSRDRRHSLDLW

-1219 SQLREEIREAAADEP
+1219 VQLREEIREAAADEP

-1249 VASQIKRKTMQ
+1249 VASQIKRKTME
-1260 LQLQLPELDLKVDNN
+1260 LQLQLPEFELKVDNN
-1275 AIDAGPASCISQ
+1275 SIDAGPASCISHQ
-1287 RRSRAVD
+1287 RRSRTVD

-1313 WNFAV
+1313 WNFAA
-1318 PHSMTHATSSRM
+1318 PHSMTHATSGRM
-1330 SGYFDS
+1330 PAYFDS
-1336 PSYDDRSVDGEEDL
+1336 PSYDDRSVDGDDDL
-1350 FSRGRH
+1350 YGRGRH
-1356 PIPRRSA
+1356 PMPRRSA
-1363 STGMYRKR
+1363 STGMYRTR
-1371 SSSNSSSCYATPSVT
+1371 SSSNSSSCYAAPSVT
-1386 VRPGAVVPRFA
+1386 VRPGVVVPRFA
-1397 KAPTCF
+1397 KAPTCY

-1425 CYEHSTRQLAL
+1425 CFEHSTRQLAL

-1442 AAQRVCDA
+1442 AAQRVCDT
-1450 CFEDHMQAMTSL
+1450 CFEEHIQAMTSL
-1462 KLPSHIRNPTDELSS
+1462 KLPSLMRNPTDELSS

-1482 RGLDSNHSDCGF
+1482 RGLESNDSDCGF
-1494 ESPTEAAA
+1494 DSPTEVAA
-1502 RVAPLHTQFPFVS
+1502 RVTPLRT
-1515 K
+1515 